1 MSAGMTDPAAALGA
15 RTVVLVEGASDRV
28 ALEALAERR
37 GRSLEAEGISVVA
50 MGGATNIGRFLE
62 VFGPRGLD
70 LRLAGVC
77 DAAEEEWFRR
87 GLQRAGLGPAL
98 SREDMETLGFYV
110 CVADLEDELIRCL
123 GVATVER
130 IIEAQGE
137 LGSLR
142 TLQQQPAQQGRR
154 TEEHLHRFMGTRS
167 GRKIHYA
174 RLLVDALDL
183 AQVPRPLDRLLAAI

>member
-1 MSAGMTDPAAALGA
+1 MTDPAAALGA

-62 VFGPRGLD
+62 RFGPRGLD
-70 LRLAGVC
+70 LRLAGFC

-98 SREDMETLGFYV
+98 SRADMETLGFYV

-123 GVATVER
+123 GVAR
-130 IIEAQGE
+130 GAD
-137 LGSLR
+137 
-142 TLQQQPAQQGRR
+142 
-154 TEEHLHRFMGTRS
+154 HRGA
-167 GRKIHYA
+167 G
-174 RLLVDALDL
+174 
-183 AQVPRPLDRLLAAI
+183 